1 MEGGMT
7 DLPPRDGVPA
17 AHPAWKYARVA
28 ARLVLGYVLAIGAG
42 SVVFA
47 LLLQLPPDFENP
59 HLPHS
64 ATTTVQLMVVCFV
77 LGGIFG
83 LPYTILGSL
92 GFWFLLPR
100 RTPIFLVIGAF
111 CPLAALQT
119 LELFSGGTLRWEI
132 TVTLLSIPAGLIA
145 AYFYGAV
152 GFGRGFGRWRFA

>member
-1 MEGGMT
+1 MT
-7 DLPPRDGVPA
+7 DLSPEDGVPA
-17 AHPAWKYARVA
+17 ANSARKYVWIA

-42 SVVFA
+42 SIVFA

-64 ATTTVQLMVVCFV
+64 ATTTAQLMVACFV

-100 RTPIFLVIGAF
+100 RTPIFLLIGAF
-111 CPLAALQT
+111 CPLAALFT
-119 LELFSGGTLRWEI
+119 LELFSGGTLRWET
-132 TVTLLSIPAGLIA
+132 TVSLLSLPAGLVA
-145 AYFYGAV
+145 TYFYGAV
-152 GFGRGFGRWRFA
+152 GFGRGLRRWRFT